1 MTVTSLQR
9 FGEAGSEYREITT
22 NITTNISRTVTD
34 PHEELG
40 GNKTRLKTILV

>member
-1 MTVTSLQR
+1 MTVTSLQW
-9 FGEAGSEYREITT
+9 FGEAGSEYRE
-22 NITTNISRTVTD
+22 ITTNISRTVTD